1 MSLSELSGFEQLNS
15 IPLSDFGKSNE
26 LSIVPSISTVN
37 VPSIVPTQS
46 ISTINVPSI
55 STINVPSVNIP
66 SAEINVPSVNIPS
79 AGINVQSG
87 DFSISSTEK
96 NVSSVEINT
105 PNILTTQLPDMSST
119 NINVPYSIIS
129 KDIKIKHYSKKAYI
143 FVALGMII
151 LMIIFIG
158 IVWYMN
164 KNGKGIFKD
173 YTPSPKDNN
182 LINVNALT
190 DPEKLPEPLTSEQKT
205 IINNVLNKAL
215 IEISN
220 PTALNKSLGY
230 GNFQPSKKVCSGN
243 FQPLSSYDPTQLDA
257 NGCPKSA

>member
-55 STINVPSVNIP
+55 ST
-66 SAEINVPSVNIPS
+66 INVPSVNIPS